1 MPTLLRWG
9 WGWGCWLISPPG
21 INSILKVRA
30 RGWLAKP
37 QEKHPLA
44 AGPCGPITP
53 RAWWKTWSFFLFLC
67 LLILKYVSNR
77 IRSSFSPRPS
87 PSLFHSGS
95 PSVHLSGGLFS
106 FLLPSFPSSFLH
118 QPLSLCQSLTH
129 FRKKKLGQ
137 LSTWL
142 VHVVWPWLSVGW
154 KDFSLGFIRISFYLH
169 RSTRGSH
176 SSPRLSP

>member
-1 MPTLLRWG
+1 MPTLLWWG
-9 WGWGCWLISPPG
+9 WGWGCWLLSPPG

-53 RAWWKTWSFFLFLC
+53 RAWWKPWRLFFFPC
-67 LLILKYVSNR
+67 LLILKYVTGEGAPFLPVHLHL
-77 IRSSFSPRPS
+77 SFT
-87 PSLFHSGS
+87 L
-95 PSVHLSGGLFS
+95 SVHLFVSMGGFS
-106 FLLPSFPSSFLH
+106 PSFFPLPPHPSSIH
-118 QPLSLCQSLTH
+118 LCQSLTH
-129 FRKKKLGQ
+129 FWKKKKKIRQ

-176 SSPRLSP
+176 SSPCLSP